1 MNLITLETFLLLS
14 ELGSFTEVA
23 NQLYCSQPAV
33 SKQIKKLEE
42 ELGVPLFNRI
52 GKRNHLTIQGAY
64 FKPYA
69 QEIINTYRMA
79 KEHILQLENLE
90 EGTISFGA
98 TNFIG
103 VYLIPEILAIFRER
117 FPKVSIDF
125 TISSSKKLIELL
137 EKDRIEFA
145 FFSGYVNLIEDRFI
159 TKEILKDELK
169 IIVHAKHR
177 LAYNKSVKF
186 SDIKDETFILKGTQ
200 SSLYKFLIEHIGKAS
215 FSKNTLLKIS
225 NQEGIKEA
233 VLQNLGISFM
243 SERAV
248 KHEKELGLL
257 KTIKLEAIDLSRSIT
272 LVYDKNHNLT
282 PAAREFFK
290 CIDIN
295 TLERSF

>member
-1 MNLITLETFLLLS
+1 MDLNKLETFLLLS

-23 NQLYCSQPAV
+23 NQLFCSQPAV
-33 SKQIKKLEE
+33 SKQIKKLED

-52 GKRNHLTIQGAY
+52 GNRNYLTLQGTY

-69 QEIINTYRMA
+69 QEIVNTYDMA

-103 VYLIPEILAIFRER
+103 VYLIPEVLAIFRDKY
-117 FPKVSIDF
+117 PKIAVNF
-125 TISSSKKLIELL
+125 TISTSKKLIDLL
-137 EKDRIEFA
+137 EKDHIEFA
-145 FFSGYVNLIEDRFI
+145 FFSGYVDLNEDRFI
-159 TKEILKDELK
+159 RKDILKDELK
-169 IIVHAKHR
+169 VIVHSKHR
-177 LAYNKSVKF
+177 IAEIKSVKF
-186 SDIKDETFILKGTQ
+186 LDIKDETFILKSKE
-200 SSLYKFLIEHIGKAS
+200 SSLYKFLTEHIGEES
-215 FSKNTLLKIS
+215 FSKNSLLKIN

-233 VLQNLGISFM
+233 VLQDLGISFM

-257 KTIKLEAIDLSRSIT
+257 KTIHLEDVDLTRSIT

-290 CIDIN
+290 CIDSK
-295 TLERSF
+295 TE

>member
-1 MNLITLETFLLLS
+1 MNLIRLETFLLLS

-52 GKRNHLTIQGAY
+52 GNKNHLTIQGSY

-69 QEIINTYRMA
+69 QEINNTYLMA
-79 KEHILQLENLE
+79 KEQILQLENLE

-117 FPKVSIDF
+117 FPKIAVDF
-125 TISSSKKLIELL
+125 TISSSKKLIDLL
-137 EKDRIEFA
+137 EKDHIEFA
-145 FFSGYVNLIEDRFI
+145 FFSGYVDLIEDKFVR
-159 TKEILKDELK
+159 KEILKDELK
-169 IIVHAKHR
+169 VIVHAKHR
-177 LAYNKSVKF
+177 LAQFEKVKF
-186 SDIKDETFILKGTQ
+186 SDIKNETFILKGKE
-200 SSLYKFLIEHIGKAS
+200 SSLYKFLVEHIGKES
-215 FSKNTLLKIS
+215 FGKNSFLKIS

-233 VLQNLGISFM
+233 VLQNLGISFV

-248 KHEKELGLL
+248 KYEKELGLL
-257 KTIKLEAIDLSRSIT
+257 KTIELEDIDLSRSIT

-290 CIDIN
+290 CIDN
-295 TLERSF
+295 KAE